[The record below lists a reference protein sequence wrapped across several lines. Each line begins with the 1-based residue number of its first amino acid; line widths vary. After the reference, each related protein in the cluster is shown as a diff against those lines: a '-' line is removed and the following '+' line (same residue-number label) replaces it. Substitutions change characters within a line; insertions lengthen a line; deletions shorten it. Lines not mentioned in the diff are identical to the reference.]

1 MWQHNARNNEE
12 LLAAI
17 MLRWRRVQSSR
28 CFTAAMYYWKLYQCS
43 AVVSANQPSRE
54 PTLSRTNYFPLF
66 PLHFSYCL
74 TSTALF
80 FGLSERVAF
89 TVFANE
95 VYCFR
100 RLGFSLAVWPHVA
113 DAKWNVLLSVLLH
126 KRNNGGGWWMLHWN
140 MKSITDVFLCNRLH
154 NSLNNYQ
161 TTSVSSSGLVFTK
174 KSIVLNSKKQRESS
188 PFK

>member
-12 LLAAI
+12 ALAAI

-43 AVVSANQPSRE
+43 AAVSANPPSRE
-54 PTLSRTNYFPLF
+54 PTLSRPNYFPLF

-80 FGLSERVAF
+80 FGPSERVAF

-95 VYCFR
+95 VYCSR
-100 RLGFSLAVWPHVA
+100 RWGFHAVWPGHM
-113 DAKWNVLLSVLLH
+113 WPMRNETYCCQCSCT
-126 KRNNGGGWWMLHWN
+126 RGNNGGGWWMLHWN
-140 MKSITDVFLCNRLH
+140 MKSINDVFLCNRLR
-154 NSLNNYQ
+154 NSLNNY
-161 TTSVSSSGLVFTK
+161 
-174 KSIVLNSKKQRESS
+174 
-188 PFK
+188 